1 MKKLEQLWKE
11 KQMDNKLDCEDCKQ
25 VFLLEEKLDYDCVF
39 QNGICSKCL
48 VKRVERGIEW

>member
-1 MKKLEQLWKE
+1 MNN
-11 KQMDNKLDCEDCKQ
+11 NKLDCEDCKQ
-25 VFLLEEKLDYDCVF
+25 VFLLEEKLDYDCIF